1 MDTLRAGG
9 QTEVQPLRGAKTIL
23 VAEDEES
30 VRRVVVRGLRAE
42 GYTVIEAKNGED
54 ALVVAGDYG
63 GPIHLVISDVVMP
76 QMDGRVLFERVRT
89 WYPRIRFL
97 FVSGYTRGV
106 IAEDDLNQSTTAF
119 LAKPFRI
126 EELCA
131 AVRQLLDQPQPVDD
145 N

>member
-1 MDTLRAGG
+1 MQTLIGN
-9 QTEVQPLRGAKTIL
+9 ETIL
-23 VAEDEES
+23 VAEDEDP
-30 VRRVVVRGLRAE
+30 VRRVVVRGLRAH
-42 GYTVIEAKNGED
+42 GYNVIEAKHGED

-97 FVSGYTRGV
+97 FISGYTRGV
-106 IAEDDLNQSTTAF
+106 IAEAELNESTTAF

-126 EELCA
+126 EELCT
-131 AVRQLLDQPQPVDD
+131 AVRQLLDRPRQVDD
-145 N
+145 S